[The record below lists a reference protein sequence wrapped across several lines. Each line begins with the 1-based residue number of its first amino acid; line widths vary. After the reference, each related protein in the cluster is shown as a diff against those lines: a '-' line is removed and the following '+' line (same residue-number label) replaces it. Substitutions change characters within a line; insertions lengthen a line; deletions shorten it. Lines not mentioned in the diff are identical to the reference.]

1 MNITTNIRLIIVSSL
16 TACTAL
22 LAMPGTARGQIIYET
37 NSGGNTIG
45 EYDASTGAAIN
56 AALVSGLNLPQDI
69 VVSGGNLWVLNGAG
83 PSQWRIGEYNATTG
97 AAINASLVS
106 GLPGGV
112 YFALSGGN
120 LWVATDNAGTIAE
133 YNATTGATVN
143 SSLVSGLN
151 KPQGIVVSGGNL
163 WVANNGGNTIGEYNA
178 TTGAT
183 VNASLVSVNGRVC
196 REEY

>member
-69 VVSGGNLWVLNGAG
+69 VVSGGNLWVSNQ
-83 PSQWRIGEYNATTG
+83 S
-97 AAINASLVS
+97 
-106 GLPGGV
+106 
-112 YFALSGGN
+112 
-120 LWVATDNAGTIAE
+120 
-133 YNATTGATVN
+133 
-143 SSLVSGLN
+143 
-151 KPQGIVVSGGNL
+151 
-163 WVANNGGNTIGEYNA
+163 GNTIGEYNA
-178 TTGAT
+178 STGAT
-183 VNASLVSVNGRVC
+183 VNASLVSGLNGPVGL
-196 REEY
+196 EEYGGNLFVSQSGINTIGEYNAVTGATVNASLFSGLNSPTGIEAVPEPATWAAGLLTGGALLCSIWRRRAGLLTLLRRRKTHAC

>member
-69 VVSGGNLWVLNGAG
+69 VVSGGNLWVSNQSGNT
-83 PSQWRIGEYNATTG
+83 IGEYNASTG
-97 AAINASLVS
+97 ATVNASLVS
-106 GLPGGV
+106 GL
-112 YFALSGGN
+112 
-120 LWVATDNAGTIAE
+120 NAPTGIA
-133 YNATTGATVN
+133 
-143 SSLVSGLN
+143 
-151 KPQGIVVSGGNL
+151 VSGGNL
-163 WVANNGGNTIGEYNA
+163 WVANNGSNTIGEYNA
-178 TTGAT
+178 TTG
-183 VNASLVSVNGRVC
+183 GDG
-196 REEY
+196 

>member
-37 NSGGNTIG
+37 NSSGNTIG
-45 EYDASTGAAIN
+45 EYDA
-56 AALVSGLNLPQDI
+56 
-69 VVSGGNLWVLNGAG
+69 
-83 PSQWRIGEYNATTG
+83 
-97 AAINASLVS
+97 
-106 GLPGGV
+106 
-112 YFALSGGN
+112 
-120 LWVATDNAGTIAE
+120 
-133 YNATTGATVN
+133 TTGATVN
-143 SSLVSGLN
+143 ASLVSGLN

-183 VNASLVSVNGRVC
+183 VNASLVSVNGPVGL
-196 REEY
+196 EEYGGNLFVSISGSNKIGEYHGV